1 MCVDLLSVSERYIVD
16 DCAYKAEQ
24 GLIVAISTNPKEEAI
39 NVIYDIA
46 MLGVARKHKKIFG
59 LSRTTQMLLLHLLKR
74 PDLTLSASCDL
85 SFEIWSHCRAWI
97 DTFAFAKEDGLRWLA
112 GDGLNEARY
121 KGYSTTA
128 NCIQKLTATGILKEQ
143 IVVLNNAVNFFGK
156 GFQGIVPSQVTE
168 AAIYHSPYHYIPEI
182 IKNTN
187 HITRILTIHDLI
199 PLLYPDY
206 CGITADGFYRFPKS
220 FEFGLNSSLD
230 SVDPDTWIIC
240 PSQATRNDV
249 TEHFGSQVDP
259 NKVGVIPWAAS
270 NAFYRCQNSH
280 AFQKLKRKYSL
291 PDGRYILS
299 LCALEPRKN
308 VDHVIRCFKKLVTQE
323 NVSDLYL
330 VLAGAPG
337 WKNKLIFQE
346 AHADPALSQRFI
358 FTGYVDD
365 DDLASLY
372 SNALAFVYMSLYEG
386 FGLPPLEAMQCGVP
400 TIASNTS
407 SLPEVVGNAGITI
420 DPRDEDGLCQELLN
434 LYNSPQLRFDL
445 AHRSWERAKIFSWPE
460 SAEKTVRFYR
470 RALS

>member
-1 MCVDLLSVSERYIVD
+1 M
-16 DCAYKAEQ
+16 
-24 GLIVAISTNPKEEAI
+24 AISTNPKEEVI
-39 NVIYDIA
+39 SVIYDIS

-59 LSRTTQMLLLHLLKR
+59 LSRTTRMLLLHLLKR

-85 SFEIWSHCRAWI
+85 SFEIWSECREWV
-97 DTFAFAKEDGLRWLA
+97 DNFTFAKESRIGWLA

-121 KGYSTTA
+121 KGYRATT
-128 NCIQKLTATGILKEQ
+128 NCIQKLTVMGVLKEQ
-143 IVVLNNAVNFFGK
+143 IVLLNKALTFFSK

-182 IKNTN
+182 IKNSN

-206 CGITADGFYRFPKS
+206 CGITVESFYGFPRS
-220 FEFGLNSSLD
+220 FEFGLNSSLN

-249 TEHFGSQVDP
+249 IEYFGCQVDP
-259 NKVGVIPWAAS
+259 DKVGVIPWAAS
-270 NAFYRCQNSH
+270 KAFYQCQDFYT
-280 AFQKLKRKYSL
+280 FQKLKLKYGL
-291 PDGRYILS
+291 PDGPYILS

-308 VDHVIRCFKKLVTQE
+308 VDHVIRCFKKLVREE

-337 WKNKLIFQE
+337 WENKVIFQE
-346 AHADPALSQRFI
+346 AHADPALGQRFV

-400 TIASNTS
+400 TITSNTS
-407 SLPEVVGNAGITI
+407 SLPEVVGNAAITV

-445 AHRSWERAKIFSWPE
+445 AYKSLNRAKIFSWPE
-460 SAEKTVRFYR
+460 SAEKTVGFYR